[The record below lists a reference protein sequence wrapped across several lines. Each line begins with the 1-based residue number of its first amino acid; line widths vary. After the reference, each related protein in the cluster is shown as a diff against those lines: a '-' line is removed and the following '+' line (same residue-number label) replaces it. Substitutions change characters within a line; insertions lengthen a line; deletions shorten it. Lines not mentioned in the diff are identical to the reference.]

1 MSKNIV
7 ISAVEVET
15 SSLFH
20 NCKPAIEIKHINI
33 MHTTQ
38 EGSSKNHH
46 ETQENKVSALISEHG
61 ETSTDHNDNDD
72 QSPML
77 LLQSEEKGEHEDEDN
92 AGRLGDSVE
101 GHIYVL
107 KTPLG

>member
-1 MSKNIV
+1 MN
-7 ISAVEVET
+7 
-15 SSLFH
+15 H
-20 NCKPAIEIKHINI
+20 MNRIN
-33 MHTTQ
+33 TTQ

-46 ETQENKVSALISEHG
+46 EAQENKVSALVCEHG
-61 ETSTDHNDNDD
+61 ETSTDHDDNDD

-101 GHIYVL
+101 GHINIL